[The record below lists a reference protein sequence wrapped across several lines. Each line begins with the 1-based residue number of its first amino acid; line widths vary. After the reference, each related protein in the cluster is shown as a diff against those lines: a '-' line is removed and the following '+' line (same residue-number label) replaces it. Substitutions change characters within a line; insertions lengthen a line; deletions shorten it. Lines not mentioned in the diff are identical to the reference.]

1 VTSAAAFERVVLVV
15 EDNSLNLMVAEG
27 MLRLL
32 GYSSQSVGDGLQALD
47 ALSESDYRIVLMDVH
62 MPELD
67 GYETTRRIRAELP
80 AERQPYIIA
89 LTANAMANDPERC
102 LAAGMNDYLAKPLT
116 KDGLRQALERATR
129 RVN

>member
-1 VTSAAAFERVVLVV
+1 VTSAAVDGVVLVV
-15 EDNSLNLMVAEG
+15 EDNSLNLIVAEG

-32 GYSSQSVGDGLQALD
+32 GYTSYSVGDGLQALE
-47 ALSESDYRIVLMDVH
+47 ALSEAAYRIILMDVH

-89 LTANAMANDPERC
+89 LTANAMANDPELC

-116 KDGLRQALERATR
+116 KEGLRRALERATR
-129 RVN
+129 SES